1 MQGQDFVKASDLW
14 TFSNW
19 IALKRCNCM
28 SWKKSSVSFPSHK
41 EKLLSL
47 EMWSSMFCHLEEGWH
62 VEAVWGKGVLLFCS
76 ILPILMETPLW
87 GLPASRVRK
96 RDKANANSDPKN
108 VSHGLAENV
117 CPQTPA
123 LLPLTY
129 FLFSHE
135 EHETTYYT
143 RYFIAFASD
152 IFSVW

>member
-1 MQGQDFVKASDLW
+1 
-14 TFSNW
+14 
-19 IALKRCNCM
+19 
-28 SWKKSSVSFPSHK
+28 
-41 EKLLSL
+41 
-47 EMWSSMFCHLEEGWH
+47 
-62 VEAVWGKGVLLFCS
+62 
-76 ILPILMETPLW
+76 METPLW

-129 FLFSHE
+129 LLFSHE